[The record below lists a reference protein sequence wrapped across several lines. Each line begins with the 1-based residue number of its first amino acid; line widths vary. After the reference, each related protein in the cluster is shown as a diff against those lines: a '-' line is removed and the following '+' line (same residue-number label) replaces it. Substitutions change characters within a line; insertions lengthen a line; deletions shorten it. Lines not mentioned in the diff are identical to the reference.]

1 MGLPQLGYSAQNE
14 RRALQIAVT
23 GASPN
28 VVSTDLANAG
38 VVLFTGAPGRA
49 QGTPVGVSTTLAA
62 PTAGSGTF
70 CIVVSAAASGTLF
83 KMTRRGTYAV
93 SLYAQGTTNSA
104 LAAQI
109 GLTLDCAAATC
120 VIGTS
125 ALTPTTQ
132 GILDFADYVGA
143 AVAIGVPMRVSAHM
157 YITDTQAGGALPTQV
172 AGTFSGGVGV
182 LRMHATTGANA
193 ALTTQFVVA
202 SIRANITYLGDLAG

>member
-1 MGLPQLGYSAQNE
+1 M
-14 RRALQIAVT
+14 QIAGT

-38 VVLFTGAPGRA
+38 VVLFTGAPGRS
-49 QGTPVGVSTTLAA
+49 QGTPVGVSTTLSA
-62 PTAGSGTF
+62 PAAGSGTF
-70 CIVVSAAASGTLF
+70 VIVSSAAASGTLF
-83 KMTRRGTYAV
+83 KFTRRGVYAA

-109 GLTLDCAAATC
+109 GMTIDCAAATC

-125 ALTPTTQ
+125 ALTPTTT
-132 GILDFADYVGA
+132 GILDLADYVGA
-143 AVAIGVPMRVSAHM
+143 AVAIGVPMRVFAHV
-157 YITDTQAGGALPTQV
+157 YITDSLAGGALPTQV

-202 SIRANITYLGDLAG
+202 SVRANITYVGDCAG